1 MQQAVPIKIIYLIH
15 RKYIWY
21 LSKKGTKNKVVQQS
35 LKSLEKASLV

>member
-1 MQQAVPIKIIYLIH
+1 MIKITYLVY

-35 LKSLEKASLV
+35 LRSLEKASLV